1 MSGSDPD
8 DDTVAD
14 GVVRR
19 SDGRDDPG
27 PDDTAAIDRHATTA
41 VGTDATAELPR
52 SAASSAEPAPA
63 AVPLP
68 PIRPPHPGHP
78 GGGSERP
85 AQESSTRSATSRGQQ
100 STTESTV
107 VIEGD
112 IAPRRLRRPA
122 DLLRL
127 TLAALSAALVLGLSY
142 VASGTTS
149 GLESD
154 LTEAT
159 GRIPSLVL
167 DLTSWVGVLG
177 AIALPIGISVSLLV
191 RRRGR
196 LLLDALAAL
205 LLALVIGAVLTWVIQ
220 QYGSSQLLQALTG
233 RTVRSDT
240 MPLNAFVSGLVAMS
254 TVARLVERPRWAIAS
269 ILVITAISV
278 LNIVGATLTVI
289 GLLISLLLGWSV
301 GLLVRYSVGTP
312 STRPSGLDVARALE
326 ANGYPL
332 SVLRASSITRGGRRY
347 TATSRA
353 GQRLEVLVLDR
364 DLEGDGLVP
373 VAWRSLRIR
382 QDDGGNAL
390 TMRGRLEH
398 SSLQAYASQVA
409 GAATPHL
416 LVVCQVGP
424 DAALLAFETIDAEP
438 FAAVADNLTDGD
450 LDRAWVAVKRLQD
463 HHVSHRTLSAENILR
478 DPQGGVWL
486 IRGEEGSVA
495 AGDVSLRLDLA
506 EMLCTLALLTDAER
520 AVDSGLR
527 VLGRV
532 RLGRA
537 LPALQAVGLSPATRH
552 AMRKRK
558 SLMNELREKLLNLNP
573 GQEPE
578 QINIERL
585 KPRTLLTILAGTVA
599 GYVLL
604 TQLAQV
610 NISQLAAQAD
620 WTWALIGLLLSVSTY
635 VGAAMSLS
643 GFVPEKISLFKT
655 MLAQLA
661 ASFATLVSPPTLGA
675 VAVNIRYLQK
685 IEIHPALAAASVG
698 VSQVM
703 AFFMHIVLLLGF
715 GVLAG
720 TQTKLDVPV
729 PAWALIIGAIL
740 IGLLILGLLL
750 PFSRSW
756 LRKRVQ
762 PIVSQVGPRLL
773 TLTQRPAKLAE
784 GIGGILLLNLS
795 YCLCLAVCV
804 KAFGG
809 EVGIAAVAV
818 VYLAGATL
826 GQAAPTP
833 GGLGAVELALSAGL
847 TAAGVDGGIAVSSV
861 LLFRLLTFWLP
872 TIPGWFSFNWM
883 TRNNLL

>member
-1 MSGSDPD
+1 MDSGD
-8 DDTVAD
+8 DDARLD
-14 GVVRR
+14 L
-19 SDGRDDPG
+19 
-27 PDDTAAIDRHATTA
+27 AT
-41 VGTDATAELPR
+41 
-52 SAASSAEPAPA
+52 SSTPKRETR
-63 AVPLP
+63 VPLP
-68 PIRPPHPGHP
+68 PIRAPHPGY
-78 GGGSERP
+78 P
-85 AQESSTRSATSRGQQ
+85 AGDAEVVVDTSTATPRGVDDIGADPDATESAEDSQPTSPETASSPTATRTRYSGA
-100 STTESTV
+100 ESTV

-127 TLAALSAALVLGLSY
+127 ALAAVAAALVFGLSY

-159 GRIPSLVL
+159 GRIPQLVL
-167 DLTSWVGVLG
+167 DLTTWVGVLG
-177 AIALPIGISVSLLV
+177 ALGLPIGISISLLV

-196 LLLDALAAL
+196 VLLDALAAL
-205 LLALVIGAVLTWVIQ
+205 LLAFTVGALLTWVINT
-220 QYGSSQLLQALTG
+220 YGSPQMLLALTG
-233 RTVRSDT
+233 RNVRSDT
-240 MPLNAFVSGLVAMS
+240 LPLNAFVSGLVAMS
-254 TVARLVERPRWAIAS
+254 TVARLIERPRWAVTS
-269 ILVITAISV
+269 ILVITAIAL
-278 LNIVGATLTVI
+278 LNIVGVTLTVI
-289 GLLISLLLGWSV
+289 GLLLSLLLGWSV
-301 GLLVRYSVGTP
+301 GLLTRYAVGTP
-312 STRPSGLDVARALE
+312 STRPSGLEVARTLE

-332 SVLRASSITRGGRRY
+332 SVLRASSLTRGGRRY

-353 GQRLEVLVLDR
+353 GQRLDVLVLDR

-382 QDDGGNAL
+382 QDDGGTAL
-390 TMRGRLEH
+390 TMRGRVEH

-409 GAATPHL
+409 GAATPRL

-424 DAALLAFETIDAEP
+424 DAALLAFETLDAEP
-438 FAAVADNLTDGD
+438 FAAIADNLTDGD
-450 LDRAWVAVKRLQD
+450 LDRAWVVVKRMQD
-463 HHVSHRTLSAENILR
+463 HHVSHRTLTASNILR
-478 DPQGGVWL
+478 DAQGGVWL
-486 IRGEEGSVA
+486 VRGEEGSVA

-532 RLGRA
+532 RLARA
-537 LPALQAVGLSPATRH
+537 LPVLQTVGLSPGTRH

-558 SLMNELREKLLNLNP
+558 SLMNELRDKLINLNP

-585 KPRTLLTILAGTVA
+585 KPRTLLTIIAGTVA
-599 GYVLL
+599 GYILL
-604 TQLAQV
+604 TQLARV
-610 NISQLAAQAD
+610 NLAELASQAD
-620 WTWALIGLLLSVSTY
+620 WSWAFIGLLLSISTY

-643 GFVPEKISLFKT
+643 GFVPEKISLVKT

-675 VAVNIRYLQK
+675 VAVNVRYLQK
-685 IEIHPALAAASVG
+685 IEVHPALAAASVG

-703 AFFMHIVLLLGF
+703 AFVMHLVLLLGF

-720 TQTKLDVPV
+720 TQTKVDVPV
-729 PAWALIIGAIL
+729 PAWALIVFGIL
-740 IGLLILGLLL
+740 IGLLLLGLAL
-750 PFSRSW
+750 PVSRDW
-756 LRKRVQ
+756 LRRRVK

-795 YCLCLAVCV
+795 YCLCLAACV

-809 EVGIAAVAV
+809 EAGIAAVAV

-847 TAAGVDGGIAVSSV
+847 TAAGVDSGVAVSSV

>member
-1 MSGSDPD
+1 MNGPESADEAVVDGLVSRSGD
-8 DDTVAD
+8 D
-14 GVVRR
+14 G
-19 SDGRDDPG
+19 
-27 PDDTAAIDRHATTA
+27 DDTAALDNEATRPLSPSVDT
-41 VGTDATAELPR
+41 TPEATPD
-52 SAASSAEPAPA
+52 P
-63 AVPLP
+63 VPLP

-78 GGGSERP
+78 AGGSGTGRRDPRP
-85 AQESSTRSATSRGQQ
+85 RAGSSRPQH
-100 STTESTV
+100 STPESTV

-127 TLAALSAALVLGLSY
+127 ALAVLAAALVLGLSY

-159 GRIPSLVL
+159 GRIPTLIL

-177 AIALPIGISVSLLV
+177 AIALPVGISVSLLV

-205 LLALVIGAVLTWVIQ
+205 LLALLIGALLMWIIND
-220 QYGSSQLLQALTG
+220 YGSPQLLQALTG
-233 RTVRSDT
+233 RNVRSDT

-254 TVARLVERPRWAIAS
+254 TVARLVERPRWAVAS
-269 ILVITAISV
+269 ILVITAIAV

-301 GLLVRYSVGTP
+301 GLLMRYSVGTP
-312 STRPSGLDVARALE
+312 STRPSGLDVARTLE

-332 SVLRASSITRGGRRY
+332 SVLRASSVTRGGRRY
-347 TATSRA
+347 SATSRA
-353 GQRLEVLVLDR
+353 GQRLDVLVLDR

-398 SSLQAYASQVA
+398 SSLQAYASQIA
-409 GAATPHL
+409 GAATPRL

-438 FAAVADNLTDGD
+438 FAACADNLTDGD

-463 HHVSHRTLSAENILR
+463 HHVSHRTLSADNILR
-478 DPQGGVWL
+478 DSQGGVWL
-486 IRGEEGSVA
+486 VRGEEGSVA

-506 EMLCTLALLTDAER
+506 EMLCTLALLTSAER

-558 SLMNELREKLLNLNP
+558 SLMNDLRDKLLNLNP

-585 KPRTLLTILAGTVA
+585 KPRTLLTIVAGTVA

-604 TQLAQV
+604 TQLARV
-610 NISQLAAQAD
+610 NIAELASQAD
-620 WTWALIGLLLSVSTY
+620 WKWAVVGLLLSVSTY

-643 GFVPEKISLFKT
+643 GFVPEKISLIKT

-675 VAVNIRYLQK
+675 VAVNVRYLQK
-685 IEIHPALAAASVG
+685 IDLHPALAAASVG

-703 AFFMHIVLLLGF
+703 AFVMHIVLLLGF

-740 IGLLILGLLL
+740 IAALILGLVL
-750 PFSRSW
+750 PFSRAW

-795 YCLCLAVCV
+795 YCLCLAACV

-809 EVGIAAVAV
+809 EAGIAAIAV

-847 TAAGVDGGIAVSSV
+847 TAAGVEGGIAVSSV

-883 TRNNLL
+883 TKNNLL